1 MDRWAIRQ
9 SVSVNVGQMGI
20 DDLHVLRAAL
30 SCYTGPTDETHKRAA
45 NLRRAFD
52 FLIEVANA
60 QYEEKTSA

>member
-9 SVSVNVGQMGI
+9 SVSVNVGQVGI
-20 DDLHVLRAAL
+20 DDLHILRAAL
-30 SCYTGPTDETHKRAA
+30 SCYTAPTEQTHTRAA
-45 NLRRAFD
+45 NLRRTFD